1 MTTSSG
7 RALIDDSPWADWG
20 SDKPELSTRENGA
33 RSPDAWVRVEADES
47 AARQGGHYHE
57 DSAEEEL
64 QLWEDSSP
72 QNVRDYKQG
81 STIDWMHE
89 ENVERARKQ
98 LLRSQ
103 LGVRGIFFP
112 VLDSWRMWAVLILTG
127 LSIGYTGGMLDL
139 LVAWLSDLRTGRC
152 LSGLTYNQSACCN
165 GLDPGEIC
173 YEWVTWSAYFG
184 VTSIAGQSILQS
196 FVYVALAL
204 CFAGSAA
211 FLVQS
216 YAPYAFHTGIPE
228 IKAILG
234 GLVLDQFLSPWTLLI
249 KALGLALSVASGLSL
264 GKEGPLVHVSCCMA
278 SLWTTILSFTSP
290 SLGNYF
296 QNQSQS
302 QRRKLLAAAATAGV
316 AVAFGSPLGGVLFG
330 LEELDSALFSN
341 QQLMWRAFVTSVVAA
356 TTLAYIDPFGIG
368 KLVLFQVTASQQW
381 RQFELVPWLGLG
393 VLGGVLGALLIRLN
407 VRFALYRNS
416 SPLRDMH
423 VFEVLAV
430 TAITAIISWPIVFMR
445 DQTST
450 LVANLF
456 QECDPSKDYHG
467 LCNVYV
473 AEHVLAAAYGG
484 SEDSPD
490 RMDIRN
496 ASTCGMTVSLVVILF
511 ELTGA
516 LSHVLPIMLA
526 VMSSKFV
533 GDYLGKGIYDTW
545 IAMHGYPYLPPS
557 DFRDRGETAAS
568 VMTSTDKL
576 VVLYNNQSTP
586 SELGEYRSP
595 LMVAR
600 ASFWGTHLDIS
611 SVKLL
616 NPRGFVLS

>member
-1 MTTSSG
+1 MAAPG
-7 RALIDDSPWADWG
+7 RTLIDDSPWADWG
-20 SDKPELSTRENGA
+20 TGTQNATTGALRNGA
-33 RSPDAWVRVEADES
+33 RSPDAWVRVEANNS
-47 AARQGGHYHE
+47 ATPQGGHYH
-57 DSAEEEL
+57 DGSVEEEL
-64 QLWEDSSP
+64 QLWDDPSP
-72 QNVRDYKQG
+72 HNIREYKQG

-89 ENVERARKQ
+89 ESAERARKQ

-103 LGVRGIFFP
+103 LGLRGLVLP

-127 LSIGYTGGMLDL
+127 VSIGYTGGMLDL

-152 LSGLTYNQSACCN
+152 MSGLTYNQSACCN
-165 GLDPGEIC
+165 GLDPGEVC

-196 FVYVALAL
+196 VVYVGLAV

-234 GLVLDQFLSPWTLLI
+234 GLVLDEFLSAWTLLI

-278 SLWTTILSFTSP
+278 SLWSTILSFTSP
-290 SLGNYF
+290 SFGNYF

-381 RQFELVPWLGLG
+381 RQFELIPWLGLG
-393 VLGGVLGALLIRLN
+393 VLGGVLGAVLIKLN
-407 VRFALYRNS
+407 VRVALYRNN
-416 SPLRDMH
+416 SPLRNMR
-423 VFEVLAV
+423 VFEVLVV
-430 TAITAIISWPIVFMR
+430 TAITAIISWP
-445 DQTST
+445 
-450 LVANLF
+450 
-456 QECDPSKDYHG
+456 ECEPSKDYHG
-467 LCNVYV
+467 LC
-473 AEHVLAAAYGG
+473 
-484 SEDSPD
+484 
-490 RMDIRN
+490 
-496 ASTCGMTVSLVVILF
+496 
-511 ELTGA
+511 
-516 LSHVLPIMLA
+516 
-526 VMSSKFV
+526 K
-533 GDYLGKGIYDTW
+533 
-545 IAMHGYPYLPPS
+545 
-557 DFRDRGETAAS
+557 
-568 VMTSTDKL
+568 
-576 VVLYNNQSTP
+576 
-586 SELGEYRSP
+586 
-595 LMVAR
+595 
-600 ASFWGTHLDIS
+600 
-611 SVKLL
+611 
-616 NPRGFVLS
+616 